1 MAKRRQKN
9 ASSVEFDF
17 FLRADLS
24 RFAGQYIAV
33 VGQKVV
39 ASGSNAQEVWK
50 KAKRR
55 FPSAIPTI
63 GKLPRAETL
72 VCPDGKI
79 ETLQLLRPQKLVGF
93 VAQNKVGK
101 AALCPTELFPFYSR
115 VSHPL

>member
-9 ASSVEFDF
+9 VSSVEFDF

-24 RFAGQYIAV
+24 RFAGQYVAI

-72 VCPDGKI
+72 VLY
-79 ETLQLLRPQKLVGF
+79 LQWK
-93 VAQNKVGK
+93 
-101 AALCPTELFPFYSR
+101 
-115 VSHPL
+115 